1 MEYRQF
7 DVVRL
12 ISDQRVKY
20 LSGPPGR
27 ATAPKG
33 EWSIVGFVERDA
45 VLAKQSTIIRVPV
58 GDIERIAE
66 YDKKVLA
73 DKLKSVGK
81 PQIDVVQS
89 VSKIL
94 GIALDKARA
103 LCKQHKVPLVVDSK
117 FYEEKAIER
126 LKDVIGFR
134 EENDSEERKE

>member
-7 DVVRL
+7 DIVRL
-12 ISDQRVKY
+12 IHTRRVKY
-20 LSGPPGR
+20 LSGPSER
-27 ATAPKG
+27 AASPKG

-66 YDKKVLA
+66 YDKKVLV
-73 DKLKSVGK
+73 DKLKNVGK

-94 GIALDKARA
+94 GMTFDKARE
-103 LCKQHKVPLVVDSK
+103 LCKKHKVPLVVDSK

-126 LKDVIGFR
+126 LKDVIGYR
-134 EENDSEERKE
+134 EEDNEE

>member
-12 ISDQRVKY
+12 IHTRRVKY
-20 LSGPPGR
+20 LSGPSER

-45 VLAKQSTIIRVPV
+45 VLAKQSTLIRVPV

-66 YDKKVLA
+66 YDKKVLI
-73 DKLKSVGK
+73 DKLKNAGK
-81 PQIDVVQS
+81 PQIDVVRS

-94 GIALDKARA
+94 NITIDKARE
-103 LCKQHKVPLVVDSK
+103 LCKKHKVPLVVDSK

-126 LKDVIGFR
+126 LKDVTGFR
-134 EENDSEERKE
+134 EEDNEE

>member
-12 ISDQRVKY
+12 IHTRGVKY
-20 LSGPPGR
+20 LSGPSER

-58 GDIERIAE
+58 EDIERIAE
-66 YDKKVLA
+66 YDKKVLV

-103 LCKQHKVPLVVDSK
+103 LCKLHKVPLVVDSK
-117 FYEEKAIER
+117 YYEEKAIER
-126 LKDVIGFR
+126 LKDAIGFR
-134 EENDSEERKE
+134 EEDDEERQRK

>member
-12 ISDQRVKY
+12 IHTRRVKY
-20 LSGPPGR
+20 LSGPSER

-66 YDKKVLA
+66 YDKKVLV
-73 DKLKSVGK
+73 DKLKSTGATR
-81 PQIDVVQS
+81 IDMVQS
-89 VSKIL
+89 VSKVMGMTL
-94 GIALDKARA
+94 EKARA
-103 LCKQHKVPLVVDSK
+103 MCKKYNVPLVVDSK
-117 FYEEKAIER
+117 YYEEKAIER
-126 LKDVIGFR
+126 LKDASGYR
-134 EENDSEERKE
+134 EETNEE

>member
-12 ISDQRVKY
+12 IHTRRVKY
-20 LSGPPGR
+20 LSGPSER

-66 YDKKVLA
+66 YDKKVLV
-73 DKLKSVGK
+73 DKLKNTGK
-81 PQIDVVQS
+81 PQIDVAQS

-94 GIALDKARA
+94 GITLEKAKA
-103 LCKQHKVPLVVDSK
+103 MCKKHNVPLVVDSK
-117 FYEEKAIER
+117 FYEDKAIER
-126 LKDVIGFR
+126 LKDASGYR
-134 EENDSEERKE
+134 EETNE